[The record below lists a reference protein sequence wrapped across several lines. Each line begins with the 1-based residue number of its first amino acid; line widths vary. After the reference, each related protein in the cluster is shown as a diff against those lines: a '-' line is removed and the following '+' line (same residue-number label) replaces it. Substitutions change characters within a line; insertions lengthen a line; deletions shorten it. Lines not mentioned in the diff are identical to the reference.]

1 MWRDVWSAIKDVVE
15 DLGGLMIELLTTV
28 VSPSLR
34 LRDLRIRTGNAVY
47 EDDFCPKRIGVS
59 LNSSSGRVGELTLI
73 PSHRVRNLLATSLTE
88 NENQHHYQNDQDEA
102 DSSKYTT

>member
-47 EDDFCPKRIGVS
+47 EDDFCP
-59 LNSSSGRVGELTLI
+59 
-73 PSHRVRNLLATSLTE
+73 
-88 NENQHHYQNDQDEA
+88 
-102 DSSKYTT
+102 